1 MKYSEFITVIEVSD
15 VHDYFIVYK
24 NGIELTKWN
33 YELIKDL
40 EVIKVKLETCPYAI
54 KGIIVHI
61 YLEEPVNEIR

>member
-1 MKYSEFITVIEVSD
+1 MKYSEFTSVIEVSNPYE
-15 VHDYFIVYK
+15 YFAIYK

-40 EVIKVKLETCPYAI
+40 EVTKVTLETCPYAI

-61 YLEEPVNEIR
+61 YLE

>member
-15 VHDYFIVYK
+15 VHDYFIIYK

-40 EVIKVKLETCPYAI
+40 EVTKVNLETCPYTK

-61 YLEEPVNEIR
+61 YLEETKK

>member
-1 MKYSEFITVIEVSD
+1 MKYSEFITVIEIPD
-15 VHDYFIVYK
+15 AYDYFIVYK

-40 EVIKVKLETCPYAI
+40 EVIKVKLEVCLYAI

-61 YLEEPVNEIR
+61 YLEDKK